1 MAPFWK
7 DIQLVWTKKW
17 SSKESSW
24 FGQPRCK
31 LGSKVGSSIVFQCF
45 SLFSLFFKVF
55 FHLFLKLKLCK
66 NERHFMDGG
75 GHC

>member
-1 MAPFWK
+1 MASFWRE
-7 DIQLVWTKKW
+7 IQLVQTKKW

-24 FGQPRCK
+24 FGEPRCK
-31 LGSKVGSSIVFQCF
+31 LGSKVDSSIVFHYF
-45 SLFSLFFKVF
+45 SRFV

-66 NERHFMDGG
+66 NRRHFMDGG